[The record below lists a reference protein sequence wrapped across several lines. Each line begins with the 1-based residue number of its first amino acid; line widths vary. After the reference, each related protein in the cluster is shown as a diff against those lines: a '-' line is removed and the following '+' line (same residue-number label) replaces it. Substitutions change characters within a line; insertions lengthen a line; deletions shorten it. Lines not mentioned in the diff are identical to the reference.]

1 MDRMMSFGLDASR
14 CGNKT
19 RLTVSGVVCITD
31 YNIESVSIKC
41 HGGKIRVC
49 GSDVRLNVLGG
60 NVIEIVG
67 RVGAIIFE
75 DYKS

>member
-1 MDRMMSFGLDASR
+1 MTGRKGEYMDRMMSFGLDASR

-41 HGGKIRVC
+41 HGGKIR
-49 GSDVRLNVLGG
+49 
-60 NVIEIVG
+60 
-67 RVGAIIFE
+67 
-75 DYKS
+75 